1 MRNFLLL
8 LFIIS
13 VQPAIAQH
21 QVSGRIVNSETGAP
35 LPYARIDTPK
45 EQILTNIDGSFSLT
59 FKTDSI
65 HLHVSYVGYASK
77 ELHLDKTTEY
87 VLVRMQSF
95 TQDLE
100 EVVIKDTRDQAEK
113 IIKKAIALKK
123 QNNPEE
129 ALTSYSYKN
138 YTKFIIDNSGRPIQL
153 EADSSSM
160 AIKTIMNT
168 GRAYLS
174 EKVSEISYKKNK
186 GHREKVTGINT
197 AGFKEPVYNVLA
209 LDANPFSLYS
219 NDYQLFKTEYAGPLA
234 RDAFKNY
241 SFKVLDTTHT
251 KRPAY
256 VIYFKPKREQAV
268 AGLEG
273 ILYLDT
279 LSYAIQEAKAQLLG
293 NIRLEVHHRYKYF
306 EKEKLWFPES
316 QTTTIRPGL
325 GGKEIAVFGGNISLG
340 KVQGRNTILSRIF
353 KGKTEKNDLY
363 LTSTSHNYDISFS
376 SEFSERRPVAEI
388 RVMPGAGEQP
398 DDFWKKNRQESFDLR
413 DRATAFKVDSIIRS
427 RGIERKIEV
436 KKAMA
441 NGYYP
446 VGFWDFKLGKFF
458 KFNNYEGI
466 RLGVGGRTNDHFS
479 EKISLGGYAVYGFK
493 DRTWK
498 YNLNSLFFLNKPTGT
513 SLELGYT
520 DDISEVGSFE
530 YLTGVNDFSILEPRF
545 VNINF
550 FYNFREYY
558 AGLHHRINSKLETE
572 LRLVR
577 SDITQL
583 QNYSFNPDG
592 RSYRDYTLAQA
603 KLSFLWRPFSRFL
616 RTPDE
621 NILVEKKFPKVT
633 GEINQ
638 AFSGIMGGDF
648 TYTKFGLKIEH
659 EIRRLDLSRTEFIL
673 EGDYALG
680 DVPLTHLF
688 HSYPNNPNRDEILR
702 RFSVAGRN
710 SFETMY
716 YNEFFSDKLVMF
728 HLRHQLRPFHISE
741 SFKPELVLI
750 GRYAI
755 GSMDKPERHEQ
766 VSFKTLEHGYT
777 EAGMELNKI
786 FSGFG
791 LSAAYRLGAYSLP
804 TFRENFSFK
813 FTFQLQL

>member
-1 MRNFLLL
+1 MRNLLL
-8 LFIIS
+8 FLFIIS
-13 VQPAIAQH
+13 INTVLAQH
-21 QVSGRIVNSETGAP
+21 QLSGRIVNSETGAP
-35 LPYARIDTPK
+35 LPYARINTPTV
-45 EQILTNIDGSFSLT
+45 QTLTNIDGSFSIR
-59 FKTDSI
+59 FSADSVRVSI
-65 HLHVSYVGYASK
+65 SYVGYLSRQ
-77 ELHLDKTTEY
+77 LQFDKTTEF
-87 VLVRMQSF
+87 VLIKMQPLA
-95 TQDLE
+95 QKLE
-100 EVVIKDTRDQAEK
+100 EVVIRDTRDQAKK
-113 IIKKAIALKK
+113 IMKNAIARKD
-123 QNNPEE
+123 QNNPEK
-129 ALTSYSYKN
+129 ALKSYSYKN

-153 EADSSSM
+153 QADSTSTE
-160 AIKTIMNT
+160 IETILNT

-174 EKVSEISYKKNK
+174 EKVSEISYEKNK
-186 GHREKVTGINT
+186 GHREQVAGIKT
-197 AGFKEPVYNVLA
+197 AGFREPVYNVLT

-219 NDYQLFKTEYAGPLA
+219 KDYQLFKTEYAGPLA

-241 SFKVLDTTHT
+241 SFKILDTTQT

-256 VIYFKPKREQAV
+256 VIYFKPKREQTV

-279 LSYAIQEAKAQLLG
+279 ISYAIQEAKAQLLG
-293 NIRLEVHHRYKYF
+293 NIKLEVHHRYRYF

-316 QTTTIRPGL
+316 QTTTIRPGR

-340 KVQGRNTILSRIF
+340 RVQGKNTILNRIF
-353 KGKTEKNDLY
+353 NRKTEENDLY
-363 LTSTSHNYDISFS
+363 LTSNSYNYNISFNS
-376 SEFSERRPVAEI
+376 NFPEKRPVAEI
-388 RVMPGAGEQP
+388 RVIPGAGEQP
-398 DDFWKKNRQESFDLR
+398 DDFWKNNRQEPFGLR
-413 DRATAFKVDSIIRS
+413 DQATAFKVDSIIRS

-436 KKAMA
+436 KKALA
-441 NGYYP
+441 TGYYP

-466 RLGVGGRTNDHFS
+466 RLGVGGRTNEHFS
-479 EKISLGGYAVYGFK
+479 KKLSLGGYAVYGFK

-498 YNLNSLFFLNKPTGT
+498 YNLNSLFFLDKPTGT

-545 VNINF
+545 VNISF
-550 FYNFREYY
+550 FYNFKEYY
-558 AGLHHRINSKLETE
+558 AGLHHRLNSKLETE

-577 SDITQL
+577 SDISQL
-583 QNYSFNPDG
+583 RDYSFNPDG

-616 RTPDE
+616 RTPEE

-659 EIRRLDLSRTEFIL
+659 EIKRLDLSRTEFIL
-673 EGDYALG
+673 EGDYAIG

-688 HSYPNNPNRDEILR
+688 HAYPNNPNRDEIMR

-728 HLRHQLRPFHISE
+728 HLRHQLRPFRISE
-741 SFKPELVLI
+741 NFRPELVLI
-750 GRYAI
+750 VRYAI
-755 GSMDKPERHEQ
+755 GSMDHTERHEQ
-766 VSFKTLEHGYT
+766 VNFKTLEHGYT
-777 EAGMELNKI
+777 EAGLELNKI

-791 LSAAYRLGAYSLP
+791 LSAAYRLGAYQLP